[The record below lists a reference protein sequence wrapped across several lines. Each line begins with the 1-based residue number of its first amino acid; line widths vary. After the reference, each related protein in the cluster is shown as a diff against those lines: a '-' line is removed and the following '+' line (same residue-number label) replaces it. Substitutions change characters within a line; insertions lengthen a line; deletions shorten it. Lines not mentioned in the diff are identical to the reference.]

1 MSKVTTVT
9 IYEEELWELLINK
22 RMFINTM
29 LIEMANDPMMRAKYF
44 KYQDEVLKVLEK
56 KNIINN
62 SKEDKK
68 NFEFKQENNSSFKL
82 D

>member
-29 LIEMANDPMMRAKYF
+29 LLEMANDPMMRAKYF

-62 SKEDKK
+62 PKEDKK